1 MTIEQS
7 VDTKETAVLAQVTE
21 RLRSKFPAVEP
32 DEVEWVVRLRYED
45 FAGSKIR
52 DFVPIL
58 VERAAGEELR
68 RRKP

>member
-7 VDTKETAVLAQVTE
+7 VDEREAAALAGVTA
-21 RLRSKFPAVEP
+21 RLRVKLPAVDPAEI
-32 DEVEWVVRLRYED
+32 ETVVLRCFGG

-58 VERAAGEELR
+58 VERAAYAELSR
-68 RRKP
+68 PS